1 MTSCNVVENADGL
14 EERAAFVTVFQ
25 DVDNLLPHYT
35 SLGDSHTGAIRNT
48 QLAVSNMQQAI
59 LF

>member
-1 MTSCNVVENADGL
+1 VVENADGL

-25 DVDNLLPHYT
+25 DVDNLPPHYT
-35 SLGDSHTGAIRNT
+35 SLGGSLTGAIRNT